1 MPKTVSNA
9 TKENILRNLL
19 NPTMSVKDIIKIYR
33 DVCSQQMIYTIGT
46 ENDIDWGLRTRL
58 EEALNDRNRLD
69 ALIVEMENAFFDK
82 VKRVEDEEV
91 SDHPIQYQSYRSY
104 YRSYRR

>member
-1 MPKTVSNA
+1 MPKAVSNA
-9 TKENILRNLL
+9 TKENILRDLL

-46 ENDIDWGLRTRL
+46 ENDIDWDLRTRL
-58 EEALNDRNRLD
+58 EEALFDRERLN
-69 ALIVEMENAFFDK
+69 ALIVEMESAFFDK

-91 SDHPIQYQSYRSY
+91 IDRPVQYRS